1 MKNYLEDDIIKV
13 PKFSE
18 ESGFYTTKKRSKMMG
33 RIRGTNTKPEIILR
47 RALWRAD
54 VRFRI
59 NNKDL
64 PGKPDIA
71 IKKYK
76 LAIFVDGSFWHGY
89 QWNDRKKG
97 IKSNRKFWIPKIER
111 NIQRDRQVNEELR
124 ELGFTVFRFWDHE
137 IKNDLATC
145 LNDVIVYIQTGEIN

>member
-1 MKNYLEDDIIKV
+1 MNNYLEDDIIKV

-18 ESGFYTTKKRSKMMG
+18 EAGFYTTKKRSKIMG
-33 RIRGTNTKPEIILR
+33 RISATNTKPELILR
-47 RALWRAD
+47 KALWNAGI
-54 VRFRI
+54 RFRI
-59 NNKDL
+59 NNKNL

-89 QWNDRKKG
+89 GWNDRKSA

-111 NIQRDRQVNEELR
+111 NIQRDRQVTEELK
-124 ELGFTVFRFWDHE
+124 ELGFTVLRFWDHE